1 MRVFESFRK
10 NFVAGLLVVAPFV
23 VTVIILEV
31 LSGWTLRFVNPVVQN
46 TGLTEY
52 TANVTLFA
60 QIMAAVMIALAI
72 AGLGW
77 IAQWSIGKRLF
88 GTADRAVNLIP
99 LVSVVYSSVRQM
111 ANSMVDGGT
120 DFDRVV
126 LLEYPRDNLYSVG
139 LVTSKTPHIAR
150 PAHEDGD
157 VYNVYLPGSP
167 NPTAGRLSL
176 VPESELIEVDM
187 SVRQGLSLIV
197 TTGATAP
204 EDQHLPTDVIEA
216 SELDEDGTDSDTE
229 ET

>member
-1 MRVFESFRK
+1 MRVYPAFR
-10 NFVAGLLVVAPFV
+10 NSFVAGLLVVAPFV
-23 VTVIILEV
+23 VTAIVLEI

-46 TGLTEY
+46 TGLTKY
-52 TANVTLFA
+52 TANVELLA
-60 QIMAAVMIALAI
+60 QLLAAAMIVIGIAL
-72 AGLGW
+72 LGW
-77 IAQWSIGKRLF
+77 LAQWSIGKRLF

-111 ANSMVDGGT
+111 ANSMVDSGS

-126 LLEYPRDNLYSVG
+126 LLEYPRDDLYSVG

-150 PAHEDGD
+150 PDHAAGD

-187 SVRQGLSLIV
+187 TVRQGLSLIV
-197 TTGATAP
+197 TTGTSHSAEGEVPQAVL
-204 EDQHLPTDVIEA
+204 ENAEVDD
-216 SELDEDGTDSDTE
+216 LDAGTESDDT
-229 ET
+229 